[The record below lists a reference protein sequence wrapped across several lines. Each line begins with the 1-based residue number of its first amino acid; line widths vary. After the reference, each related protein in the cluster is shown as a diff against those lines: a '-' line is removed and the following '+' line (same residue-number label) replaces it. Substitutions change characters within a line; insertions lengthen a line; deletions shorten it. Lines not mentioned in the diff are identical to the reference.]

1 MTNSILL
8 APVSKVKFPTTIEL
22 LENAYPGE
30 KAVLEVVI
38 PLLGALQASGGSPF
52 LVGGYVRDILL
63 GVSSKDIDI
72 EVYGLSAERI
82 KEIAEKHGETK
93 EVGEAF
99 GVLKLISPAGDIDIS
114 LPRTEEQTGSGHRGF
129 SISTDPFLPM
139 KTAMRR
145 RDFTINTL
153 MVDLFTG
160 DIFDA
165 YGGIADLQAGIL
177 RATDSEHF
185 VEDPLRIMR
194 AVQFASRLS
203 FEIEPNTKALLKKMM
218 PRLREISA
226 ERFFAEWEKLLTRS
240 PKPSVGLRL
249 VRELGIAT
257 LLYPEIQEIG
267 PGAWEATLRR
277 IDRMLSEMQEA
288 NTAFEDAMFLMFASL
303 CLQMSDGG
311 KNFLSTICA
320 SHSYT
325 QKIPRLSSAF
335 PDAKRLWQ
343 EKTRGGLSDSA
354 YAGSIRRL
362 ARHLHPARLA
372 DLVLL
377 LRFDGWPEAS
387 EHLLEKAGALEVLE
401 SIAPPLMSGSDWI
414 VLGVRPGAHMRD
426 LIALADQLR
435 DEKGYDK
442 TVLLARL
449 PEEIADPSL
458 VADLL
463 RHLLN
468 E

>member
-1 MTNSILL
+1 MINSILL
-8 APVSKVKFPTTIEL
+8 APVSTIKFPTSIEL
-22 LENAYPGE
+22 LEKAHPGE

-38 PLLGALQASGGSPF
+38 PLLGALQTSGGRPF
-52 LVGGYVRDILL
+52 LVGGYVRDTLL
-63 GVSSKDIDI
+63 GVYSKDIDI
-72 EVYGLSAERI
+72 EVYGLSAERV
-82 KEIAEKHGETK
+82 KEIVGGFGETK

-99 GVLKLISPAGDIDIS
+99 GVLKLISPVGDIDVS
-114 LPRTEEQTGSGHRGF
+114 LPRTESQTGSGHRGF
-129 SISTDPFLPM
+129 SIATDPFLPM

-160 DIFDA
+160 EIFDA
-165 YGGIADLQAGIL
+165 FGGVDDLKNGIL
-177 RATDSEHF
+177 RATDAEHF
-185 VEDPLRIMR
+185 IEDPLRVMR

-203 FEIEPNTKALLKKMM
+203 FQIESNTKTLLKQML
-218 PRLREISA
+218 PRLKEISA
-226 ERFFAEWEKLLTRS
+226 ERFFAEWEKLLARS
-240 PKPSVGLRL
+240 PKPSVGLRII
-249 VRELGIAT
+249 RELGIAT
-257 LLYPEIQEIG
+257 SLYPEIQDIS

-277 IDRMLSEMQEA
+277 IDRTMLEMQQ
-288 NTAFEDAMFLMFASL
+288 TDIAFEDALFLLFASL
-303 CLQMSDGG
+303 CLQIADGG
-311 KNFLSTICA
+311 ARFLSTICA
-320 SHSYT
+320 PHAYVRS
-325 QKIPRLSSAF
+325 IPRLSSAF

-343 EKTRGGLSDSA
+343 EKTRGSLTEAA

-362 ARHLHPARLA
+362 ARHLHPARVA

-387 EHLLEKAGALEVLE
+387 EHLLEKAGLLDVLKG
-401 SIAPPLMSGSDWI
+401 IATPLMSGTDWI
-414 VLGVRPGAHMRD
+414 SLGIRPGVHMKE

-458 VADLL
+458 AADLL